1 MDFDFTE
8 DRGPAKY
15 FHGRKQI
22 IHTFNSALR
31 FYRTNKRG
39 TTFLIQGAPGAGK
52 TALLDVLS
60 NQAKPKGWEAA
71 MINGKDLYDP
81 ISMAQSLGE
90 SYLIDKEYALNVG
103 IKFLGGGLVA
113 SVAGHASS
121 EEILK
126 RLAPENGLILLLDEA
141 QDLRHL
147 KNTPKEHNLARDALN
162 VIHNGNVGR
171 PVMLIAGGLG
181 TTESTLGGLGIS
193 RFEGDCT
200 VQLGRLDKESECAVI
215 RDWLTQAGGAI
226 GDPGRWIDSIAEQA
240 HGWPQH
246 IISYIKPA
254 VKYLT
259 SNHGRMTDE
268 GLAFVYEKGNEY
280 REEYYQKRVK
290 GIDKKKRQDLAKIF
304 AGVPLGDTM
313 ELEDIMD
320 ALKEEYT
327 EEVAEKLFKKALER
341 GIIDE
346 RKDGDYGIPIPSF
359 HTWLVDQYVQNK
371 SQYIPPPAP
380 KQLPAKPEQFLLRPK
395 KDDESNVNKNKCE
408 NEDKRKGGGGFSME
422 R

>member
-1 MDFDFTE
+1 MEYDFIL
-8 DRGPAKY
+8 DRGPSPF
-15 FHGRKQI
+15 FHGREEI
-22 IHTFNSALR
+22 IDTFSSGLKFSR
-31 FYRTNKRG
+31 DTKKG

-60 NQAKPKGWEAA
+60 NQAKPKGWEVAL
-71 MINGKDLYDP
+71 INGKDLYDP
-81 ISMAQSLGE
+81 VSMAQSLGK
-90 SYLIDKEYALNVG
+90 SYTIDSEYALNVG

-126 RLAPENGLILLLDEA
+126 CLAPENGLILVLDEA
-141 QDLRHL
+141 QDLQYL
-147 KNTPKEHNLARDALN
+147 KNTPKEHNLARDALT
-162 VIHNGNVGR
+162 VIHNGDVGH
-171 PVMLIAGGLG
+171 PVMLIVGGLG
-181 TTESTLGGLGIS
+181 TTESSLGGLGVSGID
-193 RFEGDCT
+193 GDCT
-200 VQLGRLDKESECAVI
+200 VQLGRLDEESERAVI
-215 RDWLTQAGGAI
+215 RDWITHAGGAV
-226 GDPGRWIDSIAEQA
+226 GDPSRWIDSIAEKT

-246 IISYIKPA
+246 IMSYVKPA
-254 VKYLT
+254 LKYLK
-259 SNHGRMTDE
+259 SSHGKMTDS
-268 GLAFVYEKGNEY
+268 GLEFVYEKGNEY

-290 GIDKKKRQDLAKIF
+290 GFDKKKRQDLAKIF
-304 AGVPLGDTM
+304 ADVPLGDTM

-327 EEVAEKLFKKALER
+327 EEIAEKLFKKALER

-371 SQYIPPPAP
+371 SQYIPPAP
-380 KQLPAKPEQFLLRPK
+380 KQLPAKPEQFLLPPK
-395 KDDESNVNKNKCE
+395 KDDESNVNKNKGE
-408 NEDKRKGGGGFSME
+408 NEDRRKGGGGFSME

>member
-22 IHTFNSALR
+22 IDTFNGALR
-31 FYRTNKRG
+31 FYRANKRG

-60 NQAKPKGWEAA
+60 NQAKPKGWAVADISVE
-71 MINGKDLYDP
+71 DLYTP
-81 ISMAQSLGE
+81 ASMAQSLGK
-90 SYLIDKEYALNVG
+90 SYTIDSEYALKGG
-103 IKFLGGGLVA
+103 IKFIEGGIVE
-113 SVAGHASS
+113 SVAGHANPR
-121 EEILK
+121 EVLK
-126 RLAPENGLILLLDEA
+126 HLSPETGLILLLDEA
-141 QDLRHL
+141 QHL
-147 KNTPKEHNLARDALN
+147 NNLLN
-162 VIHNGNVGR
+162 PQDVKTSTTSTLNAIHNGELGK
-171 PVMLIAGGLG
+171 PVILLTAGLSTSETALSSLG
-181 TTESTLGGLGIS
+181 VS
-193 RFEGDCT
+193 RFVGECT

-215 RDWLTQAGGAI
+215 RDWLTQSGGGAEDTTI
-226 GDPGRWIDSIAEQA
+226 WVEAIAEKT

-246 IISYIKPA
+246 IISYVKPA
-254 VKYLT
+254 LKYLK
-259 SNHGRMTDE
+259 SSHGKMTDS
-268 GLAFVYEKGNEY
+268 GLEFVYEKGNEY

-290 GIDKKKRQDLAKIF
+290 GFDKKKRQDLAKIF
-304 AGVPLGDTM
+304 ADVPLGDTM

-327 EEVAEKLFKKALER
+327 EEIAEKLFKKALER

-371 SQYIPPPAP
+371 SQYIPPAP
-380 KQLPAKPEQFLLRPK
+380 KQLPAKPEQFLLPPK
-395 KDDESNVNKNKCE
+395 KDDEPKVKKNKGDD
-408 NEDKRKGGGGFSME
+408 EDKRKGGGGFSME